1 MDKYAKLFSK
11 AALIYLALGAFLGI
25 GISVRP
31 EWGERIRFV
40 HIHLNLLGF
49 MIMMIASVAYHVLPR
64 FNARPLPWPEG
75 VKYHFY
81 LQNAGL
87 LGMVSTH
94 FAGGLWAESSLHYL
108 FVFFAVLAGA
118 GIMLMVINLYGVLAP
133 ADSGDLPARITGDMK
148 VGETLDK
155 FPNALPAFLESGFSS
170 LANPVARKTFAKVVT
185 IDKACEKHG
194 VDAKEFLQKLN
205 AALFSSSAPPTPSA
219 RPSTETTVNEGRKI
233 KVGEFCDADVMVGS
247 VVKNYPDTREVF
259 EKHYGDDCFSCPGH
273 AIETVEQTAQ
283 MHNVDLQTLLKELN
297 CVVESQLKNR
307 T

>member
-31 EWGERIRFV
+31 DWGERIRFV

-81 LQNAGL
+81 LQNVGL

-94 FAGGLWAESSLHYL
+94 FAGGLWTNGALHYL
-108 FVFFAVLAGA
+108 FVLSAVMAGG
-118 GIMLMVINLYGVLAP
+118 GILLMIVNLYGVLAP
-133 ADSGDLPARITGDMK
+133 ADAGTLPARITGDMK
-148 VGETLDK
+148 VGEALDK
-155 FPNALPAFLESGFSS
+155 FPNALPVFLASGFDS

-194 VDAKEFLQKLN
+194 VDAQEFVQKLN
-205 AALFSSSAPPTPSA
+205 AALFSRSAPPTPPG
-219 RPSTETTVNEGRKI
+219 RPSTEASAKEGRKI
-233 KVGEFCDADVMVGS
+233 KMGEFCAADVMVGS
-247 VVKNYPDTREVF
+247 LVKVYSETREVF
-259 EKHYGDDCFSCPGH
+259 EKHYGEECFSCPGH
-273 AIETVEQTAQ
+273 AIETVEQSAQ
-283 MHNVDLQTLLKELN
+283 MHNVDLEALLKELN
-297 CVVESQLKNR
+297 CVVELQLKKR
-307 T
+307 R